1 MATGDSQQSQA
12 FNFRVGRST
21 ACNVIRETCTGIW
34 IALNEIYLKS
44 PNTANEWEQIANG
57 MEESWNF
64 PNCIG
69 ALDGKHIAIECPA
82 NSGSSYF
89 NYKKFHSLVLM
100 AMCDAQYCFTL
111 VDIGHYGRDNDA
123 NIFNNS

>member
-1 MATGDSQQSQA
+1 
-12 FNFRVGRST
+12 
-21 ACNVIRETCTGIW
+21 
-34 IALNEIYLKS
+34 
-44 PNTANEWEQIANG
+44 

-69 ALDGKHIAIECPA
+69 ALDGKHIA

-111 VDIGHYGRDNDA
+111 VDIGNYGRDNDA
-123 NIFNNS
+123 NILNNSLMGMALKDDKLYVPPPRKVNDDMLPYVIFIFFFISFYFKFHLNTKDTKLNKFN